1 MLPVNEEIRL
11 SNNNN
16 TIGTVHLITKLSLD
30 TVDNGF
36 QNSQK
41 RIQSFKRFMRILRI
55 TEAPYI
61 QKLEHLQ
68 CYKLTRSV

>member
-36 QNSQK
+36 QK

>member
-30 TVDNGF
+30 TVDIWIMDF
-36 QNSQK
+36 
-41 RIQSFKRFMRILRI
+41 RIFRK
-55 TEAPYI
+55 E
-61 QKLEHLQ
+61 
-68 CYKLTRSV
+68 YKASKDL